1 METNGS
7 KTDVMSVCVNID
19 MRPWDGVQPF
29 GIPPTGSHGKASQKQ
44 SMLPWD
50 SSSSYL
56 TVLPQASPCS
66 SKASWGAPGR
76 VKIETHSSR
85 TTAYHHQRTSV
96 GPGEVF
102 GLEPKE
108 VSPFVLLYIFALLYS
123 INFESL
129 THFVSPEFPPAA
141 SSHFRAFVKTPA
153 SHFFRRST
161 KAASMN
167 LQDD

>member
-1 METNGS
+1 
-7 KTDVMSVCVNID
+7 
-19 MRPWDGVQPF
+19 
-29 GIPPTGSHGKASQKQ
+29 
-44 SMLPWD
+44 MLPWD

-76 VKIETHSSR
+76 VKLETHSSR

-167 LQDD
+167 LQDDWMQLPRLLTETDQPSRIGTMEDGKKLFSKVLWMQKH